1 VTEERK
7 PVPGFD
13 TGFGVDGGY
22 VQNTFGKG
30 CCTEGTVTNGRE
42 RVDGRRVIDSNI
54 QAGGIVG
61 GITRDPEDEL
71 VLAVEVGSGTL
82 ETETTIV
89 PAGTPERKVRVGT
102 GWLSGV
108 EGINFGVPRP

>member
-1 VTEERK
+1 VTEEGK
-7 PVPGFD
+7 SVPGLNA
-13 TGFGVDGGY
+13 GFGVDGGY
-22 VQNTFGKG
+22 VQNTFGVG
-30 CCTEGTVTNGRE
+30 CCTEGTLTNGGE

-61 GITRDPEDEL
+61 VITRDPEDKL

-89 PAGTPERKVRVGT
+89 DAGTLDCKVRVGT
-102 GWLSGV
+102 GWPSGV
-108 EGINFGVPRP
+108 EGINFGVP